1 MKSKEITEAQR
12 AAVESAS
19 GAACTVVSLKK
30 HPAQFTA
37 ARDSRNRRISGL
49 AIRNGRFY
57 AVLWADRGD
66 GRKSARRFPLL
77 DDSDE
82 PITNLT
88 SAKLALDGLKSS
100 RHENRLPG
108 SGHKPSFDAFAHDY
122 LEMASTRAK
131 RQATRSKESDAC
143 ARWRSH
149 LSGVRIDRIT
159 TPMLKNFVEMRL
171 RGCKLGGKKYEAAS
185 PRTVALDVIALRNVL
200 KAAVEAGHL
209 RELPRFPKL
218 QSPPPPRRHLIS
230 PQEFG
235 RLLASCIAKNRAGIP
250 ATKNGEQLRAFLRVL
265 AFTGARE
272 QEALAL
278 KWTHVDFDGRRIFI
292 GAEDEFTAAAMT
304 IGIGGTSKNRD
315 SRCVDF
321 NPQLES
327 LLQEMHARRAPDSS
341 YLFPS
346 PQRGDRDIP
355 AKTLRESFKLIRT
368 RAGLPTVGFHD
379 LRHMFC
385 SFCVMAGIDFLTIAG
400 WLGHKDGGILIGKV
414 YGHLLDEHRR
424 KMAAKLTIGTVAVD
438 ESNENIARGR
448 SAASPSK

>member
-1 MKSKEITEAQR
+1 MKSKAITEAKR
-12 AAVESAS
+12 TAVASADGADCTESS
-19 GAACTVVSLKK
+19 PKK
-30 HPAQFTA
+30 HPPQFTA

-66 GRKSARRFPLL
+66 GRKCTRRFPLL
-77 DDSDE
+77 DESDE

-88 SAKLALDGLKSS
+88 SAKNALDALKST
-100 RHENRLPG
+100 RHENRLPRR
-108 SGHKPSFDAFAHDY
+108 GHKPSFDAFADEY

-131 RQATRSKESDAC
+131 RPATRSKEGDAC

-149 LSGVRIDRIT
+149 LSGVRIDRIN
-159 TPMLKNFVEMRL
+159 TPMLKSFVEMRL
-171 RGCKLGGKKYEAAS
+171 RGCKLGGKNYEAAS
-185 PRTVALDVIALRNVL
+185 PRTVALDAIALRNVL
-200 KAAVEAGHL
+200 KAAMEAGHL
-209 RELPRFPKL
+209 REIPRFPKL
-218 QSPPPPRRHLIS
+218 QSPPPPRRRLIS
-230 PQEFG
+230 PEEFD
-235 RLLASCIAKNRAGIP
+235 RLLASCIAKNRAGSP
-250 ATKNGEQLRAFLRVL
+250 VTKNGEQLRDFLRLL
-265 AFTGARE
+265 AYTGARE
-272 QEALAL
+272 KEALAL
-278 KWTHVDFDGRRIFI
+278 KWAHVHFDGRRIFI

-304 IGIGGTSKNRD
+304 IGTGGISKNRG

-327 LLQEMHARRAPDSS
+327 LLQEMQARRAPDSS

-355 AKTLRESFKLIRT
+355 ARTLRESFKLVRIK
-368 RAGLPTVGFHD
+368 AELPTVGFHD

-424 KMAAKLTIGTVAVD
+424 KMAAKLTIGTATAH
-438 ESNENIARGR
+438 ESNEHVAQ
-448 SAASPSK
+448 AAKKPRASK